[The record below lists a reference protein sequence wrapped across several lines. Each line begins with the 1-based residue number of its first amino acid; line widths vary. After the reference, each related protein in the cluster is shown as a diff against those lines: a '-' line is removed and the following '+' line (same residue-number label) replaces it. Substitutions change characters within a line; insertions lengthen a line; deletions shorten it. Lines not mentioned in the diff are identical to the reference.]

1 MNSKTMVEELVTWCL
16 SGWKK
21 PFYFSL
27 FYRFNLSFANKQSC
41 SLRSMESHVRTTIP
55 LVPFNFLLTNE
66 LKFKLEV
73 CMRHVQLNAICVWVW
88 PKQNAIKSGSY
99 HRFITFSSR
108 VSIQSWAQKCY
119 QFLEARV
126 FHGLHH
132 VMMNAGSWE
141 LWELRAESNKH
152 QPTFMF
158 KLKLFDQY
166 RLYFIRYHFNMFHV
180 SCVALVSRETAA
192 IHRKQYPFNL
202 RVGGHLNN

>member
-132 VMMNAGSWE
+132 VMMNAGSCE
-141 LWELRAESNKH
+141 LWELRATSISQH
-152 QPTFMF
+152 SCSSWSFSISIACTLFGIISICFMF
-158 KLKLFDQY
+158 RVWRLWVERQQLF
-166 RLYFIRYHFNMFHV
+166 IGNN
-180 SCVALVSRETAA
+180 
-192 IHRKQYPFNL
+192 IHSI
-202 RVGGHLNN
+202 